1 MTVSDR
7 FGPRPFE
14 SDDHPLTRSRH
25 AGLVDTGPARLED
38 DFELSAKAVDTI
50 DLAVSTVN
58 DKAIRPLVI
67 AARAVVFGILIAVL
81 GVVVVTMTSVA
92 LVRLLTVYV
101 FGGRVWAAD
110 ALLGV
115 VFLAGGLLI
124 WSYRS
129 APAPGGPS

>member
-1 MTVSDR
+1 MTTPSLAPDTPDSSTPVPP
-7 FGPRPFE
+7 G
-14 SDDHPLTRSRH
+14 SR
-25 AGLVDTGPARLED
+25 TTS
-38 DFELSAKAVDTI
+38 ELSAKAVDTI

-115 VFLAGGLLI
+115 VFVAGGLLI